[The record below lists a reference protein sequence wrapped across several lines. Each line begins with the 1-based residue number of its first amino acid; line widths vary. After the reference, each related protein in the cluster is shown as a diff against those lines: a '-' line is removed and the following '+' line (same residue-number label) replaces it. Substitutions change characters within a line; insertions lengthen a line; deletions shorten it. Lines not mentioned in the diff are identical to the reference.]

1 MPIRITKLK
10 CPYCKS
16 DLIEG
21 FINSGRYSFK
31 WHNKDVNFIE
41 KYTVFGGEV
50 LSENTIIKCFR
61 CKDCNKVIIDLNEL

>member
-1 MPIRITKLK
+1 MKLK

-41 KYTVFGGEV
+41 KYTVY
-50 LSENTIIKCFR
+50 N
-61 CKDCNKVIIDLNEL
+61 